1 MNEKFS
7 STDIVEIAIEI
18 EKNGRSFYE
27 GFSRKAED
35 NAIAQFFSNMAEE
48 EAQHEK
54 DFKAILSSVMS
65 HQPCDAYPQEYF
77 SYLNAVAGGYLF
89 KDSDEFK
96 ERTSGIGSEKDA
108 IDFSL
113 GIEKDSILLYEEIKK
128 MIPDKERHL
137 IESIINQERE
147 HVKKLWDLRK
157 PKA

>member
-7 STDIVEIAIEI
+7 ATDIIEIAIEI

-27 GFSRKAED
+27 GFARKTKDKAM
-35 NAIAQFFSNMAEE
+35 AQFFSNMAEE
-48 EAQHEK
+48 EGQHEK
-54 DFKAILSSVMS
+54 DFKVILSSVMS
-65 HQPCDAYPQEYF
+65 HQPCDVYQQEYF

-96 ERTSGIGSEKDA
+96 ERISNIDSEKDA

-128 MIPDKERHL
+128 MSPDKDKHL

-157 PKA
+157 SKA